1 MERFSKEVE
10 MCIGKLATNLEK
22 FEKIECELQYSG
34 VEPSKISELKECVD
48 QETKLIEK
56 LFKEITGYN
65 LDFQH
70 DEKCVAVISFEKR
83 LRY

>member
-34 VEPSKISELKECVD
+34 VEPSKISELKECVV

-65 LDFQH
+65 LVFQS
-70 DEKCVAVISFEKR
+70 DERRVKPLI
-83 LRY
+83 LRK